1 MKVIDY
7 ASTDD
12 PNYIQNLKAER
23 QVFSKVQG
31 DYIAKAIYCFT
42 HTNFLIF
49 ILEYMEGGDFGD
61 MLKNYVCFDEP
72 IVRFYAAELVLA
84 L

>member
-1 MKVIDY
+1 MFCKVKG
-7 ASTDD
+7 
-12 PNYIQNLKAER
+12 N
-23 QVFSKVQG
+23 
-31 DYIAKAIYCFT
+31 YIAKAIYCFT
-42 HTNFLIF
+42 HKNFLIF

-84 L
+84 IESLH